1 MRVRTTERPD
11 TDTEIDLTNMASI
24 AERRADG
31 GCRLAFRDGN
41 EISIVAPRW
50 DQVTQVLNGI
60 AEGVTME
67 ITDANTLFGDIP
79 GQFDDRPDGF
89 APDD

>member
-1 MRVRTTERPD
+1 
-11 TDTEIDLTNMASI
+11 MASI

-60 AEGVTME
+60 AEGVPME
-67 ITDANTLFGDIP
+67 VTDTNTLLGDTP
-79 GQFDDRPDGF
+79 GPFDDRPSGY
-89 APDD
+89 APDE